1 MTQHTA
7 TVFVAFQDV
16 AETSVVPLEKFETIL
31 PAVAEALTLFVGT
44 IDPATIDILPGE
56 WVVDNRLIVEGP
68 TCHVR
73 IVSTMFEELSFEKL
87 WELSYEGVL
96 SNRLGDIETL
106 VRDIVGPKMSVQ
118 VSQSSSP
125 PMGKIV

>member
-1 MTQHTA
+1 MAQHTA

-16 AETSVVPLEKFETIL
+16 AESDVVPLEKFETIL
-31 PAVAEALTLFVGT
+31 PAVAEALKLFVGT

-56 WVVDNRLIVEGP
+56 WVVDNRLIVQGP
-68 TCHVR
+68 ACHVR

-87 WELSYEGVL
+87 RKLSYEGAL
-96 SNRLGDIETL
+96 SNRLGGIEML
-106 VRDIVGPKMSVQ
+106 VRDIVGPNMSVQ
-118 VSQSSSP
+118 VSQASSP

>member
-118 VSQSSSP
+118 VSQASSP

>member
-31 PAVAEALTLFVGT
+31 PAVAKALTLFVGT
-44 IDPATIDILPGE
+44 IDPGTIDILPGE

-87 WELSYEGVL
+87 RKLSYEGVL

-118 VSQSSSP
+118 VSQASSP